1 MFLADIFSTLTVQTI
16 TKVLDAT
23 ALNQVLIS
31 NNIANVNTPGYKR
44 SEVTFRDQL
53 KRALSQSDVSLS
65 RTHTSHLPI
74 AINVSQVEPKIEIDS
89 ETVMRWDGNNV
100 DVEREMAKLSHNS
113 MEYNMFSTLLKRNF
127 DGLRRVIEGR

>member
-1 MFLADIFSTLTVQTI
+1 MADIFSTLTVQTI

>member
-1 MFLADIFSTLTVQTI
+1 MADIFSTLTVQTI

-23 ALNQVLIS
+23 ALNQTIIS

-44 SEVTFRDQL
+44 SEVAFRDQL

-65 RTHTSHLPI
+65 RTHASHLPV
-74 AINVSQVEPKIEIDS
+74 AINVSQVEPKVEIDS
-89 ETVMRWDGNNV
+89 EAAMRWDGNNV

-113 MEYNMFSTLLKRNF
+113 MEYNMFSTLLRRSF

>member
-1 MFLADIFSTLTVQTI
+1 MADIFSTLTVQTI

-23 ALNQVLIS
+23 ALNQTLIS

-44 SEVTFRDQL
+44 SEVAFRDQL

-65 RTHTSHLPI
+65 RTHASHLPV
-74 AINVSQVEPKIEIDS
+74 AVNVSQVEPKVEMDS
-89 ETVMRWDGNNV
+89 ETAMRWDGNNV

-113 MEYNMFSTLLKRNF
+113 MEYNMFSTLLRRNF

>member
-1 MFLADIFSTLTVQTI
+1 M
-16 TKVLDAT
+16 
-23 ALNQVLIS
+23 
-31 NNIANVNTPGYKR
+31 
-44 SEVTFRDQL
+44 
-53 KRALSQSDVSLS
+53 S